1 MPTKKTTKTGET
13 NEVAEVA
20 EVAEV
25 TEVAETPETCGIMAN
40 PDAPAAVNPWELK
53 VMLTIAPP
61 VTNAEEKDVIIY
73 INGRNWIMPKGG
85 TYEVPKPVADEY
97 YRSLR
102 ARTHGMKRK
111 NDMVRK
117 EQKINAH
124 ADAVINGKA

>member
-1 MPTKKTTKTGET
+1 MPTKKTTKPE
-13 NEVAEVA
+13 

-25 TEVAETPETCGIMAN
+25 TAAAEISEIYETAAEPEVPVVAS
-40 PDAPAAVNPWELK
+40 PWENK
-53 VMLTIAPP
+53 VTLTIAPP
-61 VTNAEEKDVIIY
+61 MSKAEEKDAIVY
-73 INGRNWIMPKGG
+73 VNGRNWIMPKGG

-111 NDMVRK
+111 TDMVQK

>member
-1 MPTKKTTKTGET
+1 MPTKKTTKPE
-13 NEVAEVA
+13 

-25 TEVAETPETCGIMAN
+25 TAAAEVTEIYETAAAPEVPVVTS
-40 PDAPAAVNPWELK
+40 PWENK

-61 VTNAEEKDVIIY
+61 MSKAEEKDVIIY

-102 ARTHGMKRK
+102 ARAHGMKRK
-111 NDMVRK
+111 TDMVQK

>member
-1 MPTKKTTKTGET
+1 MPTNKNTKNG
-13 NEVAEVA
+13 EVAEVPAAA
-20 EVAEV
+20 EAP
-25 TEVAETPETCGIMAN
+25 ETPETVS
-40 PDAPAAVNPWELK
+40 DPAVPAVVDPWEQK

-61 VTNAEEKDVIIY
+61 LSKAEEKDVIVY

-97 YRSLR
+97 HRSLR
-102 ARTHGMKRK
+102 ARAHGMKRK
-111 NDMVRK
+111 TDMVQK

>member
-1 MPTKKTTKTGET
+1 MPTKKNT
-13 NEVAEVA
+13 NPEEAAEVA
-20 EVAEV
+20 AVAE
-25 TEVAETPETCGIMAN
+25 A
-40 PDAPAAVNPWELK
+40 PDASDIMTNPAVPAAVNPWEQK

-61 VTNAEEKDVIIY
+61 MSKAEEKDVIVY

-102 ARTHGMKRK
+102 ARAHGMKRK
-111 NDMVRK
+111 TDMVQK

>member
-1 MPTKKTTKTGET
+1 MPTKKNTKIDE
-13 NEVAEVA
+13 A
-20 EVAEV
+20 
-25 TEVAETPETCGIMAN
+25 TEVAEASETPETPETPEIIAT
-40 PDAPAAVNPWELK
+40 PAAPAVVDPWMQK

-61 VTNAEEKDVIIY
+61 MSKAEEKDVIVY

-102 ARTHGMKRK
+102 ARAHGMKRK
-111 NDMVRK
+111 TDMVQK